1 MLERILKRFFN
12 LEENYTRQQWYN
24 AYNKLLS
31 LIDELEEIG
40 VIKNKDDIVDELD
53 LIDNLTM

>member
-1 MLERILKRFFN
+1 MLEQILKRYFN

-40 VIKNKDDIVDELD
+40 VIKDKDSIIDELD
-53 LIDNLTM
+53 MIDNIS